1 MRATIQRR
9 QPVGGTALPP
19 LLFGLAGV
27 VACASILWLGRRA
40 TFFNDEWNVLEAR
53 SLGDPTSWL
62 TPHNGHWHTGLVV
75 MYRLIVETMGVT
87 DYLPY
92 LAVLL
97 AFHLVVALAV
107 YYAFSDAFS
116 PAAPWLGLAA
126 ALLILFLGS
135 GADDLFWA
143 YQMGFV
149 ASTAMGLW
157 AMLLL
162 RRPGEAAGA
171 TAATASVLLLG
182 SVATSGIGLCFL
194 VAAGVLIALQPGPRN
209 RVLVVAPAI
218 VAYLAWFAVYGA
230 SAQGTMD
237 GWLTLSNLASA
248 PGFALRGVA
257 NSVGGLSGLG
267 DLAGAV
273 ILWLGMGW
281 LLVRVRHG
289 WRVPPMLAAA
299 LVGTATEFVLAGL
312 LRAGSSAPEQSRYI
326 YPAAALLLV
335 GLASL
340 GPSVQRVPQ
349 RSAVIAGVAVAT
361 AVALA
366 VNLGQL
372 TRAAQMFGDFG
383 ELTRACEPSPPMI
396 DGGEAVE
403 IAVLTCYV
411 NRLPATAPASTL
423 APAATTE

>member
-1 MRATIQRR
+1 MRTTIERR
-9 QPVGGTALPP
+9 QPVSGATLPP

-27 VACASILWLGRRA
+27 LACASVLWLGRRA

-62 TPHNGHWHTGLVV
+62 TPHNGHWHTGLVI
-75 MYRLIVETMGVT
+75 MYRLIVETMGVA

-107 YYAFSDAFS
+107 YHAFSSVSSA
-116 PAAPWLGLAA
+116 AAPWWGLAA

-162 RRPGEAAGA
+162 RRPGDAA
-171 TAATASVLLLG
+171 AATASVLLLG

-194 VAAGVLIALQPGPRN
+194 VAAGVLIALQPGRRN
-209 RVLVVAPAI
+209 RFLVLAPAI
-218 VAYLAWFAVYGA
+218 VAYLAWFAVYG
-230 SAQGTMD
+230 SGAQGTLA

-267 DLAGAV
+267 DAAGAV
-273 ILWLGMGW
+273 ILWLGLGW

-349 RSAVIAGVAVAT
+349 RRAVNAGLAVAT

-383 ELTRACEPSPPMI
+383 ELTRACQPPPPMI

-411 NRLPATAPASTL
+411 NRLPATAPAPT
-423 APAATTE
+423 AVPAATTE